1 MMSIKIGT
9 VEKIIKDKDHI
20 SELLVKINNEDC
32 KAVLYKELTNNVAV
46 GDRVLLNTTAVE
58 LSLGT
63 GGNHF
68 VICNLEDCERNLRP
82 GGHIMKLRYTP
93 YQLKVFAAEEQD
105 SEYHDL
111 FNQFKSLNKTPV
123 IIGTLH
129 SMLVPISFMAK
140 HLDNQLK
147 IVYIMTD
154 GAALPINLSKA
165 VDSLKNKKIIEKTI
179 TVGNSFGGDLECVNI
194 YNGLIAAKE
203 IEKADLIVVTM
214 GPGITGTGTKYGFT
228 GVEQGQI
235 IDAVNTLGG
244 IPVAIPRISFADK
257 RKRHRGI
264 SHHSITVL
272 KEICKTKAY
281 IPIPKFNN
289 GNDNVL
295 INQLLENNIDK
306 KHEIKYYNVEY
317 IDEVLSACPFNMRSM
332 GRNYMEDREYFI
344 TAALSSK
351 MAIDLIQNQ

>member
-1 MMSIKIGT
+1 MSIKIGT
-9 VEKIIKDKDHI
+9 VEKIINEREEI
-20 SELLVKINNEDC
+20 SELLVKVNNEDY
-32 KAVLYKELTNNVAV
+32 KAILYKKLTGKVSV

-68 VICNLEDCERNLRP
+68 VICNLEDAEKGLSS

-105 SEYHDL
+105 SKYHGL
-111 FNQFKSLNKTPV
+111 FNEFKSLNNIPV

-129 SMLVPISFMAK
+129 SMLVPVSFMAR
-140 HLDNQLK
+140 HLDKELK

-154 GAALPINLSKA
+154 GAALPISLSKA
-165 VDSLKNKKIIEKTI
+165 VNNLKNKKIIEKTI

-203 IEKADLIVVTM
+203 IEKADLIIVTM
-214 GPGITGTGTKYGFT
+214 GPGITGTGTRYGFT

-244 IPVAIPRISFADK
+244 IPIAIPRISFADK
-257 RKRHRGI
+257 RQRHIGI

-289 GNDNVL
+289 DNDSVL
-295 INQLLENNIDK
+295 LNQLIENNIDK
-306 KHEIKYYNVEY
+306 KHEIKYYNVNY
-317 IDEVLSACPFNMRSM
+317 IDEVLNACPFNMRSM

-344 TAALSSK
+344 TAALSSQ